1 MFVECMSH
9 VLMQPPMVGSI
20 NVDQKRFIMEALNVI
35 GHGLC
40 DRYNVSCCIDQYPKH
55 LNFQC
60 KLESMPIIAS
70 YHNNEIMTTDM
81 KAAEEFTIVMGILE
95 IVMFNIDKARSLTP
109 RLATTLEQLL
119 KLFCKNTYI
128 LEYYNNLVAI
138 KERSNGLQEQEEY
151 REEEKVLEDC
161 PYPYSPCYFDSDSD
175 DDQHIQNDFII
186 DNSFES
192 DEEFHLDILYDNAL
206 HDGPI

>member
-1 MFVECMSH
+1 
-9 VLMQPPMVGSI
+9 
-20 NVDQKRFIMEALNVI
+20 
-35 GHGLC
+35 
-40 DRYNVSCCIDQYPKH
+40 
-55 LNFQC
+55 
-60 KLESMPIIAS
+60 
-70 YHNNEIMTTDM
+70 M

-95 IVMFNIDKARSLTP
+95 IVMFNIDKARLTP
-109 RLATTLEQLL
+109 RLAITLEQLL

-175 DDQHIQNDFII
+175 DDQHIQNDIII

-192 DEEFHLDILYDNAL
+192 DEEFGLYILYDNAL
-206 HDGPI
+206 DDGPI

>member
-1 MFVECMSH
+1 
-9 VLMQPPMVGSI
+9 MQPPMVGSI
-20 NVDQKRFIMEALNVI
+20 NVDQKRLIMEALNVI

-40 DRYNVSCCIDQYPKH
+40 DGYNVSCCIDQYPKH

-60 KLESMPIIAS
+60 KFESMPIIAS

-109 RLATTLEQLL
+109 SLATTLEQLL

-151 REEEKVLEDC
+151 REEEKVLEDW
-161 PYPYSPCYFDSDSD
+161 
-175 DDQHIQNDFII
+175 
-186 DNSFES
+186 
-192 DEEFHLDILYDNAL
+192 
-206 HDGPI
+206 PISLLTMLFRF

>member
-1 MFVECMSH
+1 
-9 VLMQPPMVGSI
+9 
-20 NVDQKRFIMEALNVI
+20 
-35 GHGLC
+35 
-40 DRYNVSCCIDQYPKH
+40 
-55 LNFQC
+55 
-60 KLESMPIIAS
+60 
-70 YHNNEIMTTDM
+70 
-81 KAAEEFTIVMGILE
+81 MGILE

-161 PYPYSPCYFDSDSD
+161 PYPYSPCYFDSGSD
-175 DDQHIQNDFII
+175 MMINTFKMILLLII
-186 DNSFES
+186 
-192 DEEFHLDILYDNAL
+192 AL
-206 HDGPI
+206 KVMRNLV